1 MPFLKIATTLVSEMS
16 LEDVQKELIYL
27 GFDENMVRN
36 IYFCQGNWPNGRVR
50 CIKEYKSSIKEAM
63 RKYKEAKRTLRE
75 MDVEEGSQGSEGSE
89 NDESTF
95 CPCCCKRDY
104 RGELQRYNMYHSK
117 KQKLLND
124 MNNAKNE
131 LIGWKNV
138 LVVKSIDE
146 YNIRAHGLVERM
158 LDISLEKVKGELEE
172 MEKVKEDPEVLEK
185 GEDEEDK

>member
-16 LEDVQKELIYL
+16 LEDVQKELVYL
-27 GFDENMVRN
+27 GFDENMVKN
-36 IYFCQGNWPNGRVR
+36 IYYCHGNWPIGRVV
-50 CIKEYKSSIKEAM
+50 CVKEFKSSIKETM
-63 RKYKEAKRTLRE
+63 KKYKEAKRALRD

-89 NDESTF
+89 SDESTF

-104 RGELQRYNMYHSK
+104 RGEMQAYNMYHSK

-138 LVVKSIDE
+138 LVVKSLDE
-146 YNIRAHGLVERM
+146 YNIRAYGLVERM
-158 LDISLEKVKGELEE
+158 LDISLEKAKRELEE
-172 MEKVKEDPEVLEK
+172 MEKAKEDSEVLEK
-185 GEDEEDK
+185 GEDEDDK